1 MLFHYLIL
9 SLLLILPV
17 FFLISVIGMFSGPAS
32 KIPASLFLILCNWL
46 HFLRVLRIFL
56 MEAAKY
62 TKSITE
68 TRGTKTCKTIRII
81 LSEYPLVD
89 CLDTEVFPNERLDV
103 RVGKPV
109 TFRVEV
115 VFWVISVD
123 FVVATVGVVFLSQ
136 RFLLWLNAHTFS
148 DAAPNLDLHSSSTL
162 SLPSP
167 QHFEHGKQKPLSSK

>member
-17 FFLISVIGMFSGPAS
+17 FFLISVIRMFSDPVS
-32 KIPASLFLILCNWL
+32 KIPASSFLILRNWL

-56 MEAAKY
+56 VEAEKY

-68 TRGTKTCKTIRII
+68 ARGTKTHKTVRII

-89 CLDTEVFPNERLDV
+89 CLDTEVFPNECVDV
-103 RVGKPV
+103 RVDKTV
-109 TFRVEV
+109 IFRVEV
-115 VFWVISVD
+115 VFCIISVD
-123 FVVATVGVVFLSQ
+123 FLVATVGVVLLSQ